1 MSKHYGVNRGDLLSG
16 CRNRSIVRPRQIGM
30 YLAKSLTSRSL
41 PKIGRRF
48 GNRDHT
54 TVLHAIRKIEQLMND
69 DTQLREEIELLKRS
83 AARIGGRR
91 EGGFDHK
98 RSIPTRSCK
107 LPLSR
112 VKFEPLGYFHHAFA
126 RVGLEPKSASA
137 RVERTGGKRS
147 FFGASGNDA
156 AHHRQ
161 TRPGQ
166 GARPCGER
174 RRAAQHHPDPLQCPP
189 LAAKNELKL
198 TATDL
203 DMELVE
209 TVPCRAKGEGATTVP
224 AHMFHD
230 IVRKLPEGADIELV
244 RDGEQ
249 GRLSITQ
256 RPRPVLAADAAGRR
270 FPGAQRRRSRPQ
282 LHLSAASLKRLIDKT
297 RFAISTE
304 ETRYYLNGIYLHA
317 AQSGGKPM
325 LRAVATDGHRLAQ
338 VELPLPSGAKDMPG
352 VIVPR
357 KTVLELA
364 KLVEDGEGEVR
375 VELSPSKIRVSTA
388 RVVLTSKLIDGTF
401 PDYERVI
408 PQGNDKKMEVDNAAF
423 AQAVDRVS
431 TLSSDK
437 GRAVKLTITDGKLT
451 LSVNNPDSGSA
462 TEELPVEYGFD
473 PLEIGFNARYL
484 LDISGQLE
492 SGTAEFQLADPGSPT
507 MVRDGKDASALYVL
521 MPMRV

>member
-1 MSKHYGVNRGDLLSG
+1 MRLTIDKPGLTKALAHVASVVERRNTIPILSNVLLS
-16 CRNRSIVRPRQIGM
+16 
-30 YLAKSLTSRSL
+30 T
-41 PKIGRRF
+41 
-48 GNRDHT
+48 
-54 TVLHAIRKIEQLMND
+54 
-69 DTQLREEIELLKRS
+69 
-83 AARIGGRR
+83 
-91 EGGFDHK
+91 
-98 RSIPTRSCK
+98 
-107 LPLSR
+107 
-112 VKFEPLGYFHHAFA
+112 
-126 RVGLEPKSASA
+126 
-137 RVERTGGKRS
+137 
-147 FFGASGNDA
+147 
-156 AHHRQ
+156 
-161 TRPGQ
+161 
-166 GARPCGER
+166 
-174 RRAAQHHPDPLQCPP
+174 
-189 LAAKNELKL
+189 AKNELKL

-209 TVPCRAKGEGATTVP
+209 TVPCKAKGEGATTVP

-244 RDGEQ
+244 RDGDQ
-249 GRLSITQ
+249 GRLTITSGPAQ
-256 RPRPVLAADAAGRR
+256 FSLQTLPADD
-270 FPGAQRRRSRPQ
+270 FPA
-282 LHLSAASLKRLIDKT
+282 LSVDDLGHSFTLPASDLKRLIDKT

-338 VELPLPSGAKDMPG
+338 VELPLPTGAKDMPG

-357 KTVLELA
+357 KTVVELA
-364 KLVEDGEGEVR
+364 KLVEDGQGDVR
-375 VELSPSKIRVSTA
+375 IELSPSKIRVSTA

-437 GRAVKLTITDGKLT
+437 GRAVKLTINNGKLV

-507 MVRDGKDASALYVL
+507 MVRDGKDVSALYVL